1 MSFWKNSSILKIKK
15 AYLEGGV
22 FRRFKQKQE
31 AMGGV
36 SSSIPSDQQQQQ
48 QTHTNVDSSPNSPI
62 PSDSNSPSPK
72 MSDSDSKTPKTLGQD
87 KEKEK
92 ALEDSKQSAKD
103 SDNVENKD
111 EGGDGDEGDE
121 DEEEEGECGFC
132 VFMKGGGCKDSFV
145 AWEKC
150 IEEAEK
156 SKEDIVD
163 KCAEITTA
171 LTRCMEAHAD
181 YYEPIIRAEKK
192 AKEEVIKELENEKE
206 REREKEKEKVEVA
219 SNWYNLMRLVC
230 FLILF

>member
-1 MSFWKNSSILKIKK
+1 M
-15 AYLEGGV
+15 GV

-92 ALEDSKQSAKD
+92 ALDDSKQSAKD

-206 REREKEKEKVEVA
+206 REKEKEKEKEKVEVA
-219 SNWYNLMRLVC
+219 SN
-230 FLILF
+230 

>member
-1 MSFWKNSSILKIKK
+1 
-15 AYLEGGV
+15 
-22 FRRFKQKQE
+22 
-31 AMGGV
+31 MGGV
-36 SSSIPSDQQQQQ
+36 SSSIPSEQQ

-62 PSDSNSPSPK
+62 PSDSNSPNPK
-72 MSDSDSKTPKTLGQD
+72 MSDSDSKTPKTLDQDQD

-92 ALEDSKQSAKD
+92 AVLEDSNQSAAKD
-103 SDNVENKD
+103 SDNVENKGE
-111 EGGDGDEGDE
+111 EGVGDEGDE
-121 DEEEEGECGFC
+121 EEEEEEEEECGFC

-181 YYEPIIRAEKK
+181 YYEPILRAEKK
-192 AKEEVIKELENEKE
+192 AKEEVLKELEDEK
-206 REREKEKEKVEVA
+206 EKEKEKVEIA
-219 SNWYNLMRLVC
+219 SN
-230 FLILF
+230 